1 MAEIKLVKEKSALY
15 LPNAGDRYGDFI
27 SKEHDTVMTNIGHPK
42 EPVEWS
48 EMTLGDY
55 KCNDLFQLK

>member
-1 MAEIKLVKEKSALY
+1 MAEIKLVEEKSALY
-15 LPNAGDRYGDFI
+15 LPNVDRTHGDFI
-27 SKEHDTVMTNIGHPK
+27 SNEPDMVMINIGHPK